1 MQISLQLQGG
11 ATVLFACECLSQ
23 QLNISANQ
31 ILLISPNKKR
41 NFYSNTQ
48 LIQEVIKENQGF
60 IAFTTFFKINQN
72 DFLQKN
78 SNTLSNFSHKNNEFF
93 FEYQKSIKSFI
104 SLKNI
109 NFNKNLIYKAYSE
122 CINNAPDDYQQKI
135 DEIMAL
141 GYEIEDIKEALR
153 KYNYNVV
160 FALNYL
166 VQHNLNDNDS
176 KKKFRHIINN
186 LSA

>member
-1 MQISLQLQGG
+1 MCRI
-11 ATVLFACECLSQ
+11 
-23 QLNISANQ
+23 
-31 ILLISPNKKR
+31 LISN
-41 NFYSNTQ
+41 
-48 LIQEVIKENQGF
+48 I
-60 IAFTTFFKINQN
+60 
-72 DFLQKN
+72 
-78 SNTLSNFSHKNNEFF
+78 LSIFSHKNNKFF

-141 GYEIEDIKEALR
+141 GYQIEDIKEALR

-176 KKKFRHIINN
+176 KKNSDTLSIICL
-186 LSA
+186 LSFLYCFVILCIL